1 MIIAT
6 LPLAILLVLMIVQAI
21 DPSVTVDPLLAKTML
36 WWFGH
41 PVVYLLLFPAVAV
54 YYHLIPKLRRPRRS
68 SPATSSP
75 WLDDRRRSRT

>member
-6 LPLAILLVLMIVQAI
+6 TPLAVLLVLMIVQAI
-21 DPSVTVDPLLAKTML
+21 DPSVSVDPLLAKTML

-54 YYHLIPKLRRPRRS
+54 YYHLIPKLRAARAGGRPHHRRGV
-68 SPATSSP
+68 
-75 WLDDRRRSRT
+75 DDRRDRRT

>member
-6 LPLAILLVLMIVQAI
+6 VPLAALLVEMILQSIGPA
-21 DPSVTVDPLLAKTML
+21 VTVDPLLAKSML

-54 YYHLIPKLRRPRRS
+54 YYQLIPRYAQRPLVAGHVIAIAWLIGVS
-68 SPATSSP
+68 ST
-75 WLDDRRRSRT
+75 